1 MRERLAEALAGGG
14 DSDELLELRW
24 IDKSFRSVT
33 VTNGRVERVT
43 TRRRGGVGVRVRAG
57 GAWGFAA
64 AGDPSPAALRAA
76 IAAARGSARVAA
88 SFRGAPGPALGPAR
102 LARGDYGAPGVAEAR
117 ARPLEALV
125 ALAVAAEAAARAA
138 DPGLASA
145 SATVSEIG
153 ERRAVCTSDG
163 ADATWGW
170 CRPELQV
177 QAVRAGPHGRVTG
190 AEAVGVTGGFAELLA
205 VPAEERARRAVET
218 ARALATAAP
227 PEGGRH
233 TVILAPDLVGLLVH
247 EAIGHTVEADF
258 VLSGSAARGRL
269 GQTVA
274 SPLVTLRDVGPADG
288 AGGWIPV
295 DDEGVE
301 AQDTP
306 IIENGVLVGYL
317 HNRETAAHFGVA
329 PTGNARAWEHADPPL
344 VRMRNTCIDAGRAD
358 LEALIADT
366 ADGFLLVGAENGQA
380 DSTAEFS
387 FGVRLARRIRGGR
400 LAEVVRGVTVTGDAF
415 AVLGS
420 VDAVTDRFAWD
431 LGSGHCGKGQPA
443 RVDAGGPWL
452 RCTAL
457 LAGAQAGEA

>member
-1 MRERLAEALAGGG
+1 MRALLAEALEAGGE
-14 DSDELLELRW
+14 SDELLELRW
-24 IDKSFRSVT
+24 VAKSFRTVT
-33 VTNGRVERVT
+33 VTNGRVERVS
-43 TRRRGGVGVRVRAG
+43 TRHRAGVGVRVRAG
-57 GAWGFAA
+57 GVWGFAA
-64 AGDPSPAALRAA
+64 TGSATPAA
-76 IAAARGSARVAA
+76 IASAVEAARRSARTAA
-88 SFRGAPGPALGPAR
+88 RLRAGPAAPLGPAR
-102 LARGDYGAPGVAEAR
+102 LARGDYGSPGCDEAR

-125 ALAVAAEAAARAA
+125 ALAVEAEAAARAV
-138 DPGLASA
+138 GSA
-145 SATVSEIG
+145 LSSSSATVSEIL
-153 ERRAVCTSDG
+153 ESRAVCTSDG
-163 ADATWGW
+163 ADAAWGW

-177 QAVRAGPHGRVTG
+177 QAVRAGPHGPVTG
-190 AEAVGVTGGFAELLA
+190 RDAVGVTGGFGALLA
-205 VPAEERARRAVET
+205 VPAAERARRAVE
-218 ARALATAAP
+218 AALALESAAP

-258 VLSGSAARGRL
+258 VLAGSAARGRL
-269 GQTVA
+269 GQQVA
-274 SPLVTLRDVGPADG
+274 SPLVTLRDIGPASG
-288 AGGWIPV
+288 AGGWVPV

-344 VRMRNTCIDAGRAD
+344 VRMRNTCIDRGTAD
-358 LEALIADT
+358 LDALIADT
-366 ADGFLLVGAENGQA
+366 PDGYLLLGAANGQA
-380 DSTAEFS
+380 DSTAEFT
-387 FGVRLARRIRGGR
+387 FGVQLARRIRHGK

-457 LAGAQAGEA
+457 LAGAQEADA